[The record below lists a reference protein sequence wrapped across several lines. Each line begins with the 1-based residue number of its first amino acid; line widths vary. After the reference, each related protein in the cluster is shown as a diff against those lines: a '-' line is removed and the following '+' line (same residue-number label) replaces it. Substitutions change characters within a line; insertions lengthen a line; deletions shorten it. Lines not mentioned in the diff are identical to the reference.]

1 MKETFNCVTLSRA
14 DFESRGFDTTNID
27 DTTMA
32 NIAMKIGDSL
42 VESLYWDLI
51 DEYGSNNSMPPTPA
65 AAFQDQIAP
74 IIPNGL
80 PLNTE
85 NGEVIY
91 LSDKC
96 IVRRTE
102 NGRAIAQTFDAMDA
116 EEIGYIRNLLKKQGY
131 LGGCESDNNNDAP
144 SAEPEE
150 KPEEGQF
157 PLTICDTGDGE
168 ECFVTFENGDEM
180 IEYFN
185 DEFAAAR
192 GEEFKTIADCME
204 WIDESYYLSVVSEK
218 EYEVTLSYHQSV
230 IVKTKGY
237 TEKDAIANAYAADF
251 DNPEVC
257 TQLGWEED
265 GDQSAEEI

>member
-1 MKETFNCVTLSRA
+1 
-14 DFESRGFDTTNID
+14 
-27 DTTMA
+27 
-32 NIAMKIGDSL
+32 
-42 VESLYWDLI
+42 
-51 DEYGSNNSMPPTPA
+51 
-65 AAFQDQIAP
+65 
-74 IIPNGL
+74 
-80 PLNTE
+80 
-85 NGEVIY
+85 
-91 LSDKC
+91 
-96 IVRRTE
+96 
-102 NGRAIAQTFDAMDA
+102 MDA

-218 EYEVTLSYHQSV
+218 GVRSNTLLSSV
-230 IVKTKGY
+230 GNR
-237 TEKDAIANAYAADF
+237 KDQGLYRERCDC
-251 DNPEVC
+251 ERVC
-257 TQLGWEED
+257 R
-265 GDQSAEEI
+265 